1 MTPFQPRRPRFA
13 HGRSGDALTGRS
25 RRPALLHPIK
35 TLRELNEQ
43 RIAREPDLGE
53 CCELDTLGVL
63 TRADLHVH
71 SSASRKPVNRL
82 VGALTNMPEC
92 YTTPEQV
99 YDMAKARGMDL
110 VAITDHDTIDGA
122 LLLAERGFPDVIVGQ
137 EVSVKFP
144 EDGCLLHVL
153 VWNLTPD
160 LDDQINRLGLRS
172 DVYVFAEWLR
182 HHNLPHSFAHP
193 LYVQNGKLTT
203 WHLERAALLFKG
215 WEVLNGAHSVT
226 HRSVVEAYLSR
237 LTPARV
243 QQLKE
248 KHQLEPRWSRVWQK
262 AHTGGSDDHARL
274 NIGRTWTAVRSDS
287 GAKTRSPEE
296 FLRLVMAGRSTADGV
311 GGHASLLAH
320 QLTTVA
326 TNWFGRERVPHA
338 STRGRY
344 VSGKLLRFA
353 GVEVR
358 APSKVRL
365 VAHEVKRRGVNLAL
379 RRRKRPTLP
388 ILKSL
393 LSEVGPVLDKHP
405 TIAANLDPETWS
417 GGAAMSQHES
427 MAAFVEDLSDA
438 VMRSMRDAAIASA
451 KRRDP
456 SGVTDHLVSY
466 AMMLLAQGPYIF
478 SLFHQN
484 KERPM
489 LDRIAHENAQAGD
502 GSSPL
507 ERPLRVLQF
516 TDTLGDVNGV
526 SRFIQNVAKLAHE
539 NDRDLTVVTST
550 RFKVPDY
557 PNIKNFEPVFA
568 MPMPK
573 YEQLDTV
580 LPPLLRML
588 RWADEQRPDVIH
600 ISTPGAVGLIGF
612 IAAKML
618 RVPIV
623 GTYHTDFPSYIDKL
637 FDDAG
642 FTKACELY
650 MKFFYKPFATV
661 FARSGH
667 FIDEM
672 HRVGIDSEKIESLR
686 SGIDMTDFGYGFADR
701 GVWSRLGLAD
711 GASPNGRASAET
723 GGDGTLKSDDT
734 VRVLYCGR
742 VSVEKNLPLLTRAWK
757 GIRDQARARGV
768 NAELVVIGDG
778 PYRKEMQLALK
789 DHGAHFLGF
798 RHGVELATLYAS
810 SDLFVFPSA
819 TDTLGQAVMEA
830 QASALPALV
839 SDQGGPKSIVRDGE
853 SGYVLPANNAEPW
866 QAAAVELILDAPKRR
881 RMAEGAVE
889 AMRGRDIRDSF
900 EHYWREHERVR
911 VEHFAKLGIT
921 PKAGQV
927 GFVAGSELED
937 ARRATGDAVEA

>member
-1 MTPFQPRRPRFA
+1 V
-13 HGRSGDALTGRS
+13 
-25 RRPALLHPIK
+25 HPIQ
-35 TLRELNEQ
+35 TLREI
-43 RIAREPDLGE
+43 RDVRAARRPDVGE
-53 CCELDTLGVL
+53 CCELDTLGPL

-71 SSASRKPVNRL
+71 SSASSKPVNRL
-82 VGALTNMPEC
+82 VGALTEMPEC
-92 YTTPEQV
+92 YTTPEEV
-99 YDMAKARGMDL
+99 FDMARARGMDL
-110 VAITDHDTIDGA
+110 VAITDHDTVAGA
-122 LLLAERGFPDVIVGQ
+122 LELADRGFEGVIVGE
-137 EVSVKFP
+137 EVSVRFP

-153 VWNLTPD
+153 VWGLDGD
-160 LDDQINRLGLRS
+160 LDDQISRLNLRD
-172 DVYVFAEWLR
+172 DVYAFADWLH

-215 WEVLNGAHSVT
+215 WEVLNGAHTVS
-226 HRSVVEAYLSR
+226 HRAVLETYLRR

-243 QQLKE
+243 QALKE
-248 KHQLEPRWSRVWQK
+248 KHSLEPRWTRIWQK

-274 NIGRTWTAVRSDS
+274 NIGRTWTGVRSDT
-287 GAKTRSPEE
+287 GRKVVEPAE
-296 FLRLVMAGRSTADGV
+296 FLRLVMAGHAEAGGV

-326 TNWFGRERVPHA
+326 TNWFGREKAAYA
-338 STRGRY
+338 STRSRF
-344 VSGKLLRFA
+344 VASRFLRFA
-353 GVEVR
+353 GVEIKSPS
-358 APSKVRL
+358 APRL
-365 VAHEVKRRGVNLAL
+365 VAHELKRKTVNLAMRR
-379 RRRKRPTLP
+379 RRRKALP
-388 ILKSL
+388 LLKSL
-393 LSEVGPVLDKHP
+393 AAEVGPVLDRHP
-405 TIAANLDPETWS
+405 TIAANLDPKTWG
-417 GGAAMSQHES
+417 GGAAVSQHES
-427 MAAFVEDLSDA
+427 MAAFVEDLTEV
-438 VMRSMRDAAIASA
+438 VMRSLRDGTIAAA
-451 KRRDP
+451 KRRDS
-456 SGVTDHLVSY
+456 SGLTDHLVSY
-466 AMMLLAQGPYIF
+466 ALTLLAQGPYIF

-489 LDRIAHENAQAGD
+489 LERLAHDNSEPGD
-502 GSSPL
+502 GVSPL
-507 ERPLRVLQF
+507 DRPMKVLQF

-526 SRFIQNVAKLAHE
+526 SRFIQNVAKLAYE
-539 NDRDLTVVTST
+539 SSRDLTVVTST

-600 ISTPGAVGLIGF
+600 ISTPGAVGVVGF

-650 MKFFYKPFATV
+650 MKLFYKPFARV

-672 HRVGIDSEKIESLR
+672 HRVGIDGTKIKSLV
-686 SGIDMTDFGYGFADR
+686 SGIDMTDFGDR
-701 GVWSRLGLAD
+701 FVDRSVWSRLSLAP
-711 GASPNGRASAET
+711 ARSNGHAVAK
-723 GGDGTLKSDDT
+723 DPI
-734 VRVLYCGR
+734 RVLYCGR

-757 GIRDQARARGV
+757 GVREQARGRGID
-768 NAELVVIGDG
+768 AELIVIGDG

-789 DHGAHFLGF
+789 QHGAHFLGF

-830 QASALPALV
+830 QASGLPALV

-853 SGYVLPANNAEPW
+853 SGYVLPAGDAEAW
-866 QAAAVELILDAPKRR
+866 QAAAVELITDAAKRR
-881 RMAEGAVE
+881 RMSEGAIA
-889 AMRGRDIRDSF
+889 AMSGRDIRESF
-900 EHYWREHERVR
+900 EHYWREHEHVWLG
-911 VEHFAKLGIT
+911 HLKKLGVE
-921 PKAGQV
+921 PKPGQLGFTGDEAQHETRQPNAMRPTAAG
-927 GFVAGSELED
+927 E
-937 ARRATGDAVEA
+937 ATGA